1 MTATTTDVQRP
12 DGAEAIAA
20 HLRVPVWNALAER
33 ADLLR
38 RSLPPRPET
47 AYGRYVWLRA
57 LDAEQARRAALL
69 DRLEAL
75 RDHVAGRPALGYA
88 PADALPEEALEEV
101 DGFTTRSTAL
111 IIAEYRAWQA
121 S

>member
-1 MTATTTDVQRP
+1 MTATTTDVQRS

-33 ADLLR
+33 ADALR
-38 RSLPPRPET
+38 RSLPPRPAT
-47 AYGRYVWLRA
+47 AHDRYVWLRT

-69 DRLEAL
+69 DRIESL

-88 PADALPEEALEEV
+88 PDVPLPRAALEEV
-101 DGFTTRSTAL
+101 EGFTTGVTARR
-111 IIAEYRAWQA
+111 ITQYKAQQSA
-121 S
+121 